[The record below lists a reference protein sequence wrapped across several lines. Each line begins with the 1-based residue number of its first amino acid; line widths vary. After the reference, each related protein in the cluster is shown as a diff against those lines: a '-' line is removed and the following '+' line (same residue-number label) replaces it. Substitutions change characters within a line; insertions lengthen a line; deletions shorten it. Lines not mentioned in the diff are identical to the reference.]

1 MKKLKSTAVIA
12 SVALV
17 ASVFT
22 GCSKPTDN
30 TGGGITGPVTKNF
43 TEEDMELDS
52 SKIINGWA
60 YWTSSLDSFVG
71 KEITIDFSC
80 EMKVENSGDKDQ
92 KLMWQVNNNGS
103 YPEVAAHTFSPSDK
117 DFVTVKGKN
126 TEPIKIASG
135 ALFYLSTYELD
146 TDNLKISVKNIKYT
160 ITYEGGSEKPVEEK
174 KFPTDI
180 FTVGEANTCGLTV
193 RDKMEAFTIFENGL
207 ASNVKTETDG
217 SVTFTA
223 GTNGGD
229 GGTGGGVSFYV
240 NSDKASH
247 LRMSNYD
254 SIEFELV
261 YSPITG
267 KWNPNAKIPNFAF
280 ILLPWDS
287 SGIYGGTKVISYSNG
302 DADYGT
308 LKTSIKIDEKLIEDL
323 KEDSDYDAIK
333 GFAIKWNDW
342 KSGNSKGDQLKV
354 QVKSVKFVKKADA
367 GVDENVNDNIPK
379 GTVQQIYYPAHD
391 WTVAGV
397 SADKPADYDKHA
409 WVYLPAGYDD
419 PANKDKEYPLFVLM
433 HGYNQNEN
441 TWGLSDQGNGGR
453 IKGYMD
459 RGMNA
464 GNVEQ
469 FILVCPT
476 GVASKSWG
484 SGKGGNGAGND
495 QKGFDAFGGELRNDL
510 IPYIRKNFRV
520 KDGRDNVAMAGLSY
534 GGKQTFDIGIYE
546 CLDLIS
552 YFGAYSGA
560 LISHSAEDFMKMVD
574 GKWPND
580 AEHKIHQLYLICG
593 TGDTMVYEYHQ
604 KYAPAL
610 EAWKGEGKR
619 VENYLTE
626 EVPGEGHNFPVWYK
640 GFKHFIPLLFK

>member
-1 MKKLKSTAVIA
+1 
-12 SVALV
+12 
-17 ASVFT
+17 
-22 GCSKPTDN
+22 
-30 TGGGITGPVTKNF
+30 
-43 TEEDMELDS
+43 
-52 SKIINGWA
+52 
-60 YWTSSLDSFVG
+60 
-71 KEITIDFSC
+71 
-80 EMKVENSGDKDQ
+80 
-92 KLMWQVNNNGS
+92 
-103 YPEVAAHTFSPSDK
+103 
-117 DFVTVKGKN
+117 
-126 TEPIKIASG
+126 
-135 ALFYLSTYELD
+135 
-146 TDNLKISVKNIKYT
+146 VKNIKYT
-160 ITYEGGSEKPVEEK
+160 ISYQGKAEKKKEEK
-174 KFPTDI
+174 VFPTDI
-180 FTVGEANTCGLTV
+180 FTVGDANTCGLTV
-193 RDKMEAFTIFENGL
+193 GDKFEAFTIFEDGL
-207 ASNVKTETDG
+207 ASNVKTEADG
-217 SVTFTA
+217 SVTFIA

-240 NSDKASH
+240 NKDKTSQV
-247 LRMSNYD
+247 RMANYD
-254 SIEFELV
+254 SIEMELV

-267 KWNPNAKIPNFAF
+267 KWNSDAKTPNFAF

-287 SGIYGGTKVISYSNG
+287 SGIYGGTKVISYSSG
-302 DADYGT
+302 SGDYGT
-308 LKTSIKIDEKLIEDL
+308 LTTKIKIEDKLIEDL

-342 KSGNSKGDQLKV
+342 KSENSKGDQLKV
-354 QVKSVKFVKKADA
+354 QVKSVKFVKKAGA

-397 SADKPADYDKHA
+397 SADKPTDYEKHA

-476 GVASKSWG
+476 GVASKNWG
-484 SGKGGNGAGND
+484 SGKGGNGSGND
-495 QKGFDAFGGELRNDL
+495 QNGFDAFGGELRYDL
-510 IPYIRKNFRV
+510 IPYIRENFRV
-520 KDGRDNVAMAGLSY
+520 KAGRDNVAMAGLSY

-560 LISHSAEDFMKMVD
+560 LISHSATEFMTMVD
-574 GKWPND
+574 EKWQNN
-580 AEHKIHQLYLICG
+580 AVYKIHQLYLICG
-593 TGDTMVYEYHQ
+593 TGDSMVYGKHQ
-604 KYAPAL
+604 EYAPAL
-610 EAWKGEGKR
+610 KAWAAEGKR

-626 EVPGEGHNFPVWYK
+626 EVEGEGHDFPVWYK